1 MYIQYVY
8 GIRILYNL
16 KIFLGQ
22 AGLLNLPHFRPTSCS
37 RGSIFNPNFVNL
49 NQQHGN
55 HGNPDTDQ
63 TQEGV
68 GHPFHYLTQ
77 QPVVEELRKTGNS
90 IKSGNPSAADIET
103 MAPFGKHALGIGHC
117 NLLHWQFWPPIW
129 HLAHSGTS
137 LRFCN
142 DTSELNLALS
152 VDLDAPETKLR
163 LLQIVKKVQPPACV
177 AIDIS
182 NCAIICP
189 LSQCASLPI
198 EVLLPRSWP
207 VPNRMALQGPW

>member
-1 MYIQYVY
+1 MGTRTPTRPKRELVIHFT
-8 GIRILYNL
+8 ISRSNL
-16 KIFLGQ
+16 SLRNSEKLKY
-22 AGLLNLPHFRPTSCS
+22 S
-37 RGSIFNPNFVNL
+37 RKSICL
-49 NQQHGN
+49 
-55 HGNPDTDQ
+55 
-63 TQEGV
+63 
-68 GHPFHYLTQ
+68 
-77 QPVVEELRKTGNS
+77 
-90 IKSGNPSAADIET
+90 ADIET

-163 LLQIVKKVQPPACV
+163 LLQIVKKVQPPAYV

-189 LSQCASLPI
+189 MSQCASLPI

-207 VPNRMALQGPW
+207 VPNRMALQGP